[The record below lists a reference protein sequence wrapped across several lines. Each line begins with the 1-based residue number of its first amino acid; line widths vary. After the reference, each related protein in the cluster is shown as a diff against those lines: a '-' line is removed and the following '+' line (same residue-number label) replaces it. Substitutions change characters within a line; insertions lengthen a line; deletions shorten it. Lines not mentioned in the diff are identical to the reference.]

1 MKTILAVSRWMLILA
16 GLAWG
21 VGCGRRPAVEP
32 RPAPR
37 VLTGPVLTREFLD
50 AVRVQGVVQATHRIR
65 VAALAPGVIEE
76 IWVEEGQA
84 VTNGQALFQTDRA
97 NLERQCRMREEDLK
111 VAEAG
116 AREAAVLMEKA
127 AVVSEKAERDA
138 VRIKALYEGG
148 GAVTL
153 DFSEK
158 AEMQRRLAAADL
170 EHARAAGALAAAR
183 REQARTAVDMAAKLL
198 ADSTI
203 RAPLAGVVT
212 RKVLDRGDYA
222 AGGAAVLELENPGRL
237 ELAVR
242 LAGDHFARVEPGRT
256 RLRVLGG
263 AAAGAEYP
271 VTYRAP
277 GVHPVTRSVEVRA
290 LLDGAGGW
298 APGMMAEVLV
308 VFDRRSAPA
317 VPASAVALRGGEP
330 VVFVVE
336 GGHAHRRPV
345 RTGLRWDGHVELLT
359 LPGDATAAVVL
370 EGQSLLNDGDAV
382 EAGEAAQPGRGER

>member
-1 MKTILAVSRWMLILA
+1 MKTRFADVRWLFIFA
-16 GLAWG
+16 GLWLAA
-21 VGCGRRPAVEP
+21 GCGRRPAVES

-37 VLTGPVLTREFLD
+37 VLTGRVVSREFLD
-50 AVRVQGVVQATHRIR
+50 AVRVQGVVRATHSIR

-76 IWVEEGQA
+76 MWVEEGQA
-84 VTNGQALFQTDRA
+84 VTNGQALFQTDRV
-97 NLERQCRMREEDLK
+97 NLERQRLMREEDLK

-116 AREAAVLMEKA
+116 AREATVLMEKA
-127 AVVSEKAERDA
+127 AVVSDKAERDA

-153 DFSEK
+153 DFHEK

-183 REQARTAVDMAAKLL
+183 QEQARTAVDMAAKLL

-203 RAPLAGVVT
+203 RAPLSGVVT
-212 RKVLDRGDYA
+212 RKLLDRGDYA
-222 AGGAAVLELENPGRL
+222 AGGAAVLEVENPGRL

-242 LAGDHFARVEPGRT
+242 LAGEHFARIEPGRT
-256 RLRVLGG
+256 HVRMLGG
-263 AAAGAEYP
+263 AAAGTEYP

-277 GVHPVTRSVEVRA
+277 GVHPVTRTVEVRA

-308 VFDRRSAPA
+308 VFDRRNAPA
-317 VPASAVALRGGEP
+317 VPASAVALRGGES

-336 GGHAHRRPV
+336 NGHAVRRPV
-345 RTGLRWDGHVELLT
+345 RTGLTWDGQVELLT
-359 LPGDATAAVVL
+359 PPGDVAVVL

-382 EAGEAAQPGRGER
+382 EAGEAAARSRRSEP